1 MARKRALLLDQL
13 QSVLTVWQQL
23 SHRWQRS
30 LLLASFTVLLCILT
44 APGFA
49 TVPKPLETPTQ
60 PPVLYAQRS
69 AADFVQQGKMLYEA
83 GQYEAAIDMLQQAI
97 QQAATDPL
105 TQATAFSNLSL
116 TYQQLGRWQEATQAI
131 ADSLN
136 LLQTSRPNLDPTRV
150 QTLLA
155 QSLDIQGRLQL
166 AQGQAEAALQTW
178 QQTASLYTKV
188 QNPEGISRSQINQ
201 ARALQAMGFYRR
213 ACDTLLQTLSHSG
226 LSCETLDRPESLA
239 QLQRELKTQPATMIT
254 IVGWRSLGD
263 VLQLMGNVEASRT
276 VLQTSLNLANQLQS
290 PANIQAAHLSLGNI
304 ARTQLTTGKLEQNI
318 ARLAQTTDLDRAT
331 VNAVLASTRTT
342 IDSIQT
348 ALTNYQTAATTTSS
362 VTITTQAQVN
372 QVSLLVE
379 SAQALIQALQV
390 LSPQQQALPILA
402 PVTTELKLQASQF
415 LTTALALLPNLQ
427 TQLTSLPANRSTI
440 YAQINLA
447 RSLLKLNQREPS
459 DSAGQPP
466 ISTLAIPTSSQI
478 AQLLTTAIQA
488 AQSLKDGRAES
499 YALGYLATAYEQNQ
513 QWAEAQ
519 QVTKQALWLAQT
531 NNAADIA
538 YRWQWQL
545 GRVLAKQ
552 VQTTPGGDRAVYTDA
567 VAAYKTAIQTLQSLR
582 GDLAAVNQDI
592 QFTFRDSVEPVYREA
607 VRLLLQPGDGTD
619 PSSENLDTAR
629 KLIESLQLAEL
640 DNFFREACL
649 EGQAVPLDDVVNQ
662 PSAQAAV
669 IYPIVLPDQL
679 QVIVKVPNQPLQLHT
694 QAISQTTVT
703 ATATKLRQLLIK
715 SPNAE
720 AEIRQLSGQ
729 IYDWLIRPIAVNLGQ
744 VDTLVFVPDGTLR
757 NIPMGVLYDGKQ
769 YLIENY
775 AIALSAGLQLIDP
788 KPLARTP
795 LKALTAGLPDP
806 PPDYEY
812 LGKLPA
818 ITDEINA
825 ITAAGVTTTTLL
837 GNDFTRQALETQ
849 INAAP
854 FNVIHLATHGQFSSR
869 QTETFILAADGPINV
884 NQFDRLLKSR
894 EFARSEAV
902 ELLVMSAC
910 ETASGDDRATLGL
923 AGAAIR
929 AGARS
934 TMASLWQIDDR
945 ATAALVK
952 QFYQELTNPA
962 MTKAEA
968 LRRAQLTLL
977 KQDGYSQPSYWSAYV
992 LVGNWL

>member
-1 MARKRALLLDQL
+1 MARKRSLFLDRL
-13 QSVLTVWQQL
+13 QSVLTCWPLHRNVWW
-23 SHRWQRS
+23 RW
-30 LLLASFTVLLCILT
+30 LLLASLTALLCILT
-44 APGFA
+44 APGLA
-49 TVPKPLETPTQ
+49 RSPKPLAIETRSS
-60 PPVLYAQRS
+60 LYAQQS
-69 AADFVQQGKMLYEA
+69 PGDLVQQGKTLYDA
-83 GQYEAAIDMLQQAI
+83 GQYEAAIEILQQAV
-97 QQAATDPL
+97 QQAAGSVL
-105 TQATAFSNLSL
+105 NQATALSNLSL

-131 ADSLN
+131 MESLK
-136 LLQTSRPNLDPTRV
+136 LLQTSSPGIDSTAV

-166 AQGQAEAALQTW
+166 AQGQAEAALKTW
-178 QQTASLYTKV
+178 QQTESIYTKANHPDGV
-188 QNPEGISRSQINQ
+188 SRSQINQ

-213 ACDTLLQTLSHSG
+213 ACDTLLQTLSNTN
-226 LSCETLDRPESLA
+226 LSCETIDRPESIARLN
-239 QLQRELKTQPATMIT
+239 QEFKTQPATVT
-254 IVGWRSLGD
+254 TVVGLRSLGD
-263 VLQLMGNVEASRT
+263 VLQLMGHVEASRQ
-276 VLQTSLNLANQLQS
+276 VLQTSLNLAQQLQS
-290 PANIQAAHLSLGNI
+290 TANIQAVYLSLGNI
-304 ARTQLTTGKLEQNI
+304 ARTQLTTGNLEQTMT
-318 ARLAQTTDLDRAT
+318 RLAQATDLDRAT
-331 VNAVLASTRTT
+331 VNAVLASIRTT
-342 IDSIQT
+342 INSIQA
-348 ALTNYQTAATTTSS
+348 ALNDYQTAATTASS
-362 VTITTQAQVN
+362 ATITTQAQVN

-379 SAQALIQALQV
+379 SAQTLQQALQV
-390 LSPQQQALPILA
+390 LSPQQQTLPILA

-415 LTTALALLPNLQ
+415 LTNALALLPTLQ
-427 TQLTSLPANRSTI
+427 TQLNRLPANRSTI

-447 RSLLKLNQREPS
+447 RSLLTLSSRDPGN
-459 DSAGQPP
+459 ATGQSLIPN
-466 ISTLAIPTSSQI
+466 LALPTSAQI
-478 AQLLTTAIQA
+478 AQLLTTAVQA
-488 AQSLKDGRAES
+488 AQTLNDLRAQS

-519 QVTKQALWLAQT
+519 RVTKQALWLAQT
-531 NNAADIA
+531 NNATDIA

-545 GRVLAKQ
+545 GRLLAKQ
-552 VQTTPGGDRAVYTDA
+552 MQTTPGVDRATYTDA

-607 VRLLLQPGDGTD
+607 VRLLLQPGDGTA
-619 PSSENLDTAR
+619 PSSDNLDTAR

-649 EGQAVPLDDVVNQ
+649 EGQVVPLDDVVNQ

-679 QVIVKVPNQPLQLHT
+679 QVIVKIPNRPLQLYT
-694 QAISQTTVT
+694 QPVAQ
-703 ATATKLRQLLIK
+703 ATIEATSTKLRQLLIK
-715 SPNAE
+715 SPNAG
-720 AEIRQLSGQ
+720 AEIRQLSSQ
-729 IYDWLIRPIAVNLGQ
+729 LYDWLIRPIRADLGQ
-744 VDTLVFVPDGTLR
+744 VDTLVFVPDGVLR
-757 NIPMGVLYDGKQ
+757 NIPMGVLYDGNQ
-769 YLIENY
+769 YLIETY

-795 LKALTAGLPDP
+795 LKALTAGLSEP
-806 PPDYEY
+806 PPGYEE

-818 ITDEINA
+818 IADEINS
-825 ITAAGVTTTTLL
+825 ITAAGVATTTLL
-837 GNDFTRQALETQ
+837 DDGFTRPALETQ

-884 NQFDRLLKSR
+884 SQFDRLLKSR

-952 QFYQELTNPA
+952 QFYQELTNPEI
-962 MTKAEA
+962 TKAEA
-968 LRRAQLTLL
+968 LRRAQLALL

>member
-1 MARKRALLLDQL
+1 MARKRSLFLDRL
-13 QSVLTVWQQL
+13 QSVLTCWQQR
-23 SHRWQRS
+23 SKAGWRS
-30 LLLASFTVLLCILT
+30 LLLASVTALLCILT

-49 TVPKPLETPTQ
+49 TLPQPVAIDTHPPLR
-60 PPVLYAQRS
+60 YAQQS
-69 AADFVQQGKMLYEA
+69 TVDLVQQGKTLYDA
-83 GQYEAAIDMLQQAI
+83 GQYEAAVEVLQQAV
-97 QQAATDPL
+97 QQASGNVVN
-105 TQATAFSNLSL
+105 QATALSNLSL
-116 TYQQLGRWQEATQAI
+116 TYQQLGRWQDATQAI
-131 ADSLN
+131 EASLK
-136 LLQTSRPNLDPTRV
+136 LLQTSHTGIDSTTL

-155 QSLDIQGRLQL
+155 QSWDIQGRLQL

-178 QQTASLYTKV
+178 QQTTSMYAKV
-188 QNPEGISRSQINQ
+188 QNLDGVSRSQINQ

-213 ACDTLLQTLSHSG
+213 ACDMLLQTLSHTE
-226 LSCETLDRPESLA
+226 LSCETLDRPDSLT
-239 QLQRELKTQPATMIT
+239 QFKQELKTQPASVTT
-254 IVGWRSLGD
+254 VVGLRSLGD
-263 VLQLMGNVEASRT
+263 VLQLMGNVEGSRA
-276 VLQTSLNLANQLQS
+276 VLQTSLSLAQQLQS
-290 PANIQAAHLSLGNI
+290 AANIQAAYLSLGNI
-304 ARTQLTTGKLEQNI
+304 ARTQLTTGMLEQNML
-318 ARLAQTTDLDRAT
+318 RLAQATDLDRAT
-331 VNAVLASTRTT
+331 VNAVLPLIRTT
-342 IDSIQT
+342 IGSIQT
-348 ALTNYQTAATTTSS
+348 ALNDYQTAATLASS

-379 SAQALIQALQV
+379 STQALLQALQV
-390 LSPQQQALPILA
+390 FSPKQQALPILA
-402 PVTTELKLQASQF
+402 PVMTELKLQASQS
-415 LTTALALLPNLQ
+415 LTSALALLPTLQ
-427 TQLTSLPANRSTI
+427 TQLNSLPANRSTI

-447 RSLLKLNQREPS
+447 RSLLKLSNQ
-459 DSAGQPP
+459 DSGNITRQSLIPN
-466 ISTLAIPTSSQI
+466 LALPTSSQI
-478 AQLLTTAIQA
+478 AQLLTTAVQA
-488 AQSLKDGRAES
+488 AQTLKDARAES

-519 QVTKQALWLAQT
+519 RVTKQALWLAQT

-545 GRVLAKQ
+545 GRLLAKQ
-552 VQTTPGGDRAVYTDA
+552 VQTTPGIDRATYTDA

-607 VRLLLQPGDGTD
+607 VRLLLQPGDGTA
-619 PSSENLDTAR
+619 PSPEDLDTAR

-649 EGQAVPLDDVVNQ
+649 EGQVVPLDDVVNQ

-669 IYPIVLPDQL
+669 IYPIVLPEQL
-679 QVIVKVPNQPLQLHT
+679 QVIVKVPNQPLKLHT
-694 QAISQTTVT
+694 QPISQATIE
-703 ATATKLRQLLIK
+703 ATAIKLRQLLIK
-715 SPNAE
+715 SPNAD
-720 AEIRQLSGQ
+720 AEIRQLSSQ
-729 IYDWLIRPIAVNLGQ
+729 LYDWLIRPIAADLGQ

-757 NIPMGVLYDGKQ
+757 NIPMAVLYDGNQ
-769 YLIENY
+769 YLVENY

-806 PPDYEY
+806 PRDYEY

-818 ITDEINA
+818 ITDEINS
-825 ITAAGVTTTTLL
+825 ITAAGVATTTLL
-837 GNDFTRQALETQ
+837 GDAFTRQSLETQ

-934 TMASLWQIDDR
+934 TMASLWQINDR

-952 QFYQELTNPA
+952 QFYQELTHPE

-968 LRRAQLTLL
+968 LRRAQLALL

-992 LVGNWL
+992 LIGNWL